1 MRTNPKLA
9 EYNRKRAELNS
20 QLNILLLDLR
30 ITFNRAI
37 SNTES
42 RNKFRERLMQFVD
55 SFGELVDSAYYRI
68 PFKKERKK
76 LIDEQL
82 EQMDKES
89 LQATKD

>member
-1 MRTNPKLA
+1 
-9 EYNRKRAELNS
+9 
-20 QLNILLLDLR
+20 
-30 ITFNRAI
+30 
-37 SNTES
+37 
-42 RNKFRERLMQFVD
+42 MQFVD